1 MEPPMTLHNHFI
13 PPLSVTRPW
22 EGFHSTWTTMI
33 AQELNRLLPPEYVA
47 IPQTSRGPMVEID
60 DATLGLAVTTTRGA
74 VAPTWSPAEPAWS
87 GTVDWSARDLFEV
100 RVIDQRD
107 GPRLVG
113 AIELI
118 SPANKDRPAAR
129 QAFAGKCAGY
139 LRLGVGLIVVDVVTT
154 RHHDLHRQLVEL
166 LELDAP
172 QSAESDPLY
181 AVAYRTQQQ
190 ETTRL
195 SIWPWRLS
203 IGSALPTLPLWL
215 LPDLVVPVDL
225 EISYQAACK
234 LLRIQ

>member
-1 MEPPMTLHNHFI
+1 MTLRDHFT

-33 AQELNRLLPPEYVA
+33 AQDLNRLLPPDFVA

-60 DATLGLAVTTTRGA
+60 VATQELSATTTNGA
-74 VAPTWSPAEPAWS
+74 LPSTWSPGEPAWS
-87 GTVDWSARDLFEV
+87 GTVDWSAHDLFEV

-129 QAFAGKCAGY
+129 QAFSGKCAGY
-139 LRLGVGLIVVDVVTT
+139 LRLGVGLILVDVVTT
-154 RHHDLHRQLVEL
+154 RHHDLHRQLLDL

-172 QSAESDPLY
+172 RADEVDPLY
-181 AVAYRTQQQ
+181 AVAYRTQQ
-190 ETTRL
+190 EEATHL
-195 SIWPWRLS
+195 SIWPCRLDV
-203 IGSALPTLPLWL
+203 GSALPTLPLWL
-215 LPDLVVPVDL
+215 SPDLVVPVDL
-225 EISYQAACK
+225 ALSYRAACE
-234 LLRIQ
+234 LLRIPSLA

>member
-1 MEPPMTLHNHFI
+1 MMTLRDHFT
-13 PPLSVTRPW
+13 PPLNVTRPW

-60 DATLGLAVTTTRGA
+60 VATLELAVTTSD
-74 VAPTWSPAEPAWS
+74 VVPPAW
-87 GTVDWSARDLFEV
+87 TARDLFEV

-139 LRLGVGLIVVDVVTT
+139 LRLGVGLILIDVVTT
-154 RHHDLHRQLVEL
+154 RHHDLHRQLLEL
-166 LELDAP
+166 LELESP
-172 QSAESDPLY
+172 QADEVDPLY

-190 ETTRL
+190 EATRL
-195 SIWPWRLS
+195 SIWPWRLGV
-203 IGSALPTLPLWL
+203 GSALPTLPLWL
-215 LPDLVVPVDL
+215 SPDLVVPVDL
-225 EISYQAACK
+225 ALSYRAACE
-234 LLRIQ
+234 LLRIH